1 MSVLKNKRSVSS
13 LEFYHNAIMLRR
25 EITMLLLRDFGI
37 KDKVR
42 SVKSLYGVPGMEPE
56 DEQKFREI
64 VEKYEMK
71 ATIIDRKSTRLN
83 SSHQIISYAVFCLKK
98 SQSYRP

>member
-1 MSVLKNKRSVSS
+1 
-13 LEFYHNAIMLRR
+13 
-25 EITMLLLRDFGI
+25 MLLLRDFGI

-64 VEKYEMK
+64 VEKHEMK
-71 ATIIDRKSTRLN
+71 AR
-83 SSHQIISYAVFCLKK
+83 
-98 SQSYRP
+98 

>member
-1 MSVLKNKRSVSS
+1 
-13 LEFYHNAIMLRR
+13 
-25 EITMLLLRDFGI
+25 MLLLRDFGI

-42 SVKSLYGVPGMEPE
+42 SVKSLYGVPGIEPE

-71 ATIIDRKSTRLN
+71 ATIIEEYPACYT
-83 SSHQIISYAVFCLKK
+83 
-98 SQSYRP
+98 

>member
-1 MSVLKNKRSVSS
+1 
-13 LEFYHNAIMLRR
+13 
-25 EITMLLLRDFGI
+25 MLLLRDFGI

-71 ATIIDRKSTRLN
+71 ATIIILSHKDRQLLQDCKRHEILW
-83 SSHQIISYAVFCLKK
+83 AVHG
-98 SQSYRP
+98 